1 MENSTSIF
9 RRMTMTK
16 LNDKAIAEAAY
27 YIWKNNGCPA
37 NTQAQDWA
45 AAIKQLSSA
54 DNRKTTANASAIS
67 KISTADINALNRLA
81 AAKGKKISPVTAASK
96 LLAINLAAAT
106 NAALKTKTKI
116 QLKKK

>member
-1 MENSTSIF
+1 MN
-9 RRMTMTK
+9 K

-37 NTQAQDWA
+37 NTHAQDWA
-45 AAIKQLSSA
+45 AAIQQLSAAKSA
-54 DNRKTTANASAIS
+54 TRKTAANASVIS

-81 AAKGKKISPVTAASK
+81 AAKGKKISPVNAAGK

-106 NAALKTKTKI
+106 NAALKTKTKTPLRKI
-116 QLKKK
+116 

>member
-1 MENSTSIF
+1 
-9 RRMTMTK
+9 MTK

-45 AAIKQLSSA
+45 AAIKQLTAANKAAQRKSAACSSVLT
-54 DNRKTTANASAIS
+54 KIS
-67 KISTADINALNRLA
+67 KTDINALNRLA
-81 AAKGKKISPVTAASK
+81 AAKGKKISPVSAASK

-106 NAALKTKTKI
+106 NAALKTKTKTPLRKI
-116 QLKKK
+116 

>member
-1 MENSTSIF
+1 MN
-9 RRMTMTK
+9 K

-37 NTQAQDWA
+37 NTHAQDWA
-45 AAIKQLSSA
+45 AAIKQLSA
-54 DNRKTTANASAIS
+54 AAKPTPRKTAANVSAIS

-81 AAKGKKISPVTAASK
+81 AAKGKKISPVSAAGK

-106 NAALKTKTKI
+106 NAALKTKTNTPLRRI
-116 QLKKK
+116 